1 MNVVPDE
8 YQKRVINSTSKDI
21 LVLAGAGSGKTFTLL
36 SRIHKLVTYRKIEPE
51 TVLVLTFTRVAAE
64 TMRERY
70 RKLQDSKYDRVPDF
84 CTFHSFCYK
93 MLSEYPMIRKKLG
106 YESLPQVADEAQ
118 MSRIMLQAK
127 DTSSCKLPNSVLSN
141 PKGLKGSRKL
151 AYENYSKC
159 LSKLLRKLNVIDY
172 NTLSNGVCSLVCDDD
187 DVKETLASRYKYVF
201 VDEFQDTDN
210 DQFQFVMSMDQ
221 SERVLCGDALQ
232 NIYQFRGCTNKPLKQ
247 LSESSDWSKYVLPVN
262 YRSSRRICLYVNS
275 MSETFK
281 SARYR
286 IELKSYLEGPSVR
299 ECKCSDEEAYD
310 VAAEYVKSVEDQ
322 GSVAVLFRTN
332 VEVDE
337 CISAFRARGLEP
349 RSSYGQEYKANV
361 IKSVQSN
368 EYKWNWVESLMNDT
382 QYLAYRRLRVMQLKP
397 EDIIS
402 SDQSGEFF
410 SSIQPALDD
419 VERVKTILKD
429 MGVKEGSFA
438 LCAMFEVEQCPD
450 SVEYEE
456 ELLQYLLNK
465 VQSDA
470 KDSFHIGTIHSVKG
484 LEFDSVAVMGVGSK
498 AFKID
503 NEERENLLY
512 TACTRAKRN
521 LLVFRS

>member
-1 MNVVPDE
+1 MVIVPDE

-70 RKLQDSKYDRVPDF
+70 RKLQDSKYDRIPDF

-93 MLSEYPMIRKKLG
+93 MLSEYPMIRRKLG
-106 YESLPQVADEAQ
+106 YESLPQVADESQ

-127 DTSSCKLPNSVLSN
+127 DMSSCKLPNSVLSN
-141 PKGLKGSRKL
+141 PGKLTGSRKL
-151 AYENYSKC
+151 SYENYAKC

-172 NTLSNGVCSLVCDDD
+172 NTLSSGVCSLVCEHD
-187 DVKETLASRYKYVF
+187 DVKETLSSRYKYVF

-210 DQFQFVMSMDQ
+210 DQFKFVMAMDQ
-221 SERVLCGDALQ
+221 AERVLCGDALQ

-281 SARYR
+281 SAKYR

-299 ECKCSDEEAYD
+299 EVRCPEDEAYD
-310 VAAEYVKSVEDQ
+310 VAAEYVKSVENE
-322 GSVAVLFRTN
+322 GSVAVLCRTN

-337 CISAFRARGLEP
+337 CVAEFRSKGLEP
-349 RSSYGQEYKANV
+349 RSVYGQEYKLNV
-361 IKSVQSN
+361 LKSVQSDD
-368 EYKWNWVESLMNDT
+368 YKWNWVESLMNDA
-382 QYLAYRRLRVMQLKP
+382 QYLEYRRRRVMQHSP
-397 EDIIS
+397 EDILN
-402 SDQSGEFF
+402 SDQSDEFF
-410 SSIQPALDD
+410 SSIRPAVED
-419 VERVKTILKD
+419 VERVKTVLSD
-429 MGVKEGSFA
+429 MDVRESAFA
-438 LCAMFEVEQCPD
+438 LCGMFEVEECPD
-450 SVEYEE
+450 TIEYTE
-456 ELLQYLLNK
+456 ELIQYLVNK
-465 VQSDA
+465 VQSDV
-470 KDSFHIGTIHSVKG
+470 KGSFHIGTIHSVKG

-521 LLVFRS
+521 LIVFRS